1 VLRNALCL
9 KSIGV
14 AVDFSLAGTALA
26 KKMRFED
33 ERK

>member
-1 VLRNALCL
+1 MLRNALCL

-14 AVDFSLAGTALA
+14 AVDFSLAGTSLA
-26 KKMRFED
+26 KKTRFED